1 MSLAESQ
8 RILTNPFQD
17 YSGIPLESQ
26 KPLSGRSDDSQD
38 SWADLRCLSKTTCF
52 TPKTKTEQD
61 PSQESWAGWPSSQYQ
76 EGEASP
82 PAVQTEVECFEPSH
96 RSVSQSFSQ
105 WSGSH
110 VCPLGTVQV
119 A

>member
-52 TPKTKTEQD
+52 Y
-61 PSQESWAGWPSSQYQ
+61 SQNKDRTGP
-76 EGEASP
+76 
-82 PAVQTEVECFEPSH
+82 
-96 RSVSQSFSQ
+96 
-105 WSGSH
+105 
-110 VCPLGTVQV
+110 
-119 A
+119 